1 MNTNKTTAGFTLI
14 ELMVTLAIIS
24 ILAAIALP
32 SYTEYVKKGRRADAK
47 AGLLDLQMK
56 QEKYRASCPQ
66 YASNIGDAMSCTS
79 GDYKL
84 NGVKK
89 SSDGVYISPD
99 GNYTLS
105 IVAANA
111 TTYSLKATRT
121 GKQAGDKCGDFQIN
135 QDGTK
140 SVANASSGYDAAK
153 CW

>member
-1 MNTNKTTAGFTLI
+1 MKTNKTTAGFTLI
-14 ELMVTLAIIS
+14 EVMVTLAIIS

-66 YASNIGDAMSCTS
+66 YASGIHASTMSCASGGDHNLVSTTS
-79 GDYKL
+79 
-84 NGVKK
+84 
-89 SSDGVYISPD
+89 SPD

-105 IVAANA
+105 VVSADA

-121 GKQAGDKCGDFQIN
+121 GKQTGDKCGDFQIDQN
-135 QDGTK
+135 GTK